1 MIDTKTPISI
11 AIYTLV
17 ISFILFIILFYI
29 VKPSWVQIVILN
41 QNDEKPVIS
50 NILVI
55 SYSITFSLVC
65 AIAAVLFCKT
75 KKNNPYGQNI
85 IEPIDTTLFSNFY

>member
-1 MIDTKTPISI
+1 MIDTKNPLTI
-11 AIYTLV
+11 ATYTLV
-17 ISFILFIILFYI
+17 ISFIIFVILLYI
-29 VKPSWVQIVILN
+29 VKPSWVQIVILKN
-41 QNDEKPVIS
+41 NDDKTVIS

>member
-1 MIDTKTPISI
+1 MFDTKNPISI

-17 ISFILFIILFYI
+17 ISFILVFILLYI
-29 VKPSWVQIVILN
+29 VKPPWIKIVI

-55 SYSITFSLVC
+55 SYSITVSLVC
-65 AIAAVLFCKT
+65 AIASLLCCKT
-75 KKNNPYGQNI
+75 IKKNPYGQNI
-85 IEPIDTTLFSNFY
+85 IEPNLFI

>member
-17 ISFILFIILFYI
+17 ISFILFFILFYI

-65 AIAAVLFCKT
+65 AIAALLCCKT
-75 KKNNPYGQNI
+75 TKIHNI
-85 IEPIDTTLFSNFY
+85 ITPIDTTLFTNFY